1 MISSRKVKGYT
12 LIELLVAITISII
25 VFSIGFV
32 GYREF
37 SRRQDLA
44 GVKKNLMSDLRLIQ
58 QLSLTGQK
66 PSGASCSMLNG
77 HTFTLTSS
85 TSYQLIANCI
95 DGNTI
100 IKTVTFTNGVTL
112 TATTASTQFKIL
124 GQGTSL
130 TATNTLTLTNS
141 YSGNTSTVT
150 IGTGGGI
157 Q

>member
-1 MISSRKVKGYT
+1 MISSRKTKGYT
-12 LIELLVAITISII
+12 LIELLVVITISII

-44 GVKKNLMSDLRLIQ
+44 GVKKNLMADLRLIQ

-66 PSGASCSMLNG
+66 PSGVTCTTLNG
-77 HTFTLTSS
+77 HTFTITST
-85 TSYQLIANCI
+85 TSYQLVSNCTE
-95 DGNTI
+95 GNTV
-100 IKTVTFTNGVTL
+100 IKTVSFTNGVTL
-112 TATTASTQFKIL
+112 AATTASTQFKIL

-130 TATNTLTLTNS
+130 SASNTITLTNS
-141 YSGNTSTVT
+141 YSGNTSTVVV
-150 IGTGGGI
+150 GTGGGV